1 MSASHRTRSLGGQ
14 LRVLESP
21 GIHDPTERVTED
33 VRVIA
38 VVETPLKLFE
48 VTVKVLHA
56 DVVEGP
62 NDRALEQA
70 PDVLDGVRVNVSP
83 DPLRSLSTPVR
94 HSRELTLSEGFDDER
109 EVDEGGKH
117 HVELVKAGEDP
128 SLLTVVVRYCHGGS
142 VGTGGLTP
150 GHDQTVGTGS
160 TGAVLVIASAQPE
173 PPRDLPS
180 AVGDADGRQGFSR

>member
-94 HSRELTLSEGFDDER
+94 HSRELGPVNT
-109 EVDEGGKH
+109 
-117 HVELVKAGEDP
+117 
-128 SLLTVVVRYCHGGS
+128 
-142 VGTGGLTP
+142 
-150 GHDQTVGTGS
+150 
-160 TGAVLVIASAQPE
+160 I
-173 PPRDLPS
+173 
-180 AVGDADGRQGFSR
+180 